1 MNNHSVSFLM
11 SPSISTRSVSRH
23 EADKSL
29 VDVANVHCSFPVT
42 RSRNRVLSQIS
53 PLHLPK
59 KAGPPSES
67 YLCFSRQ
74 SVKGDVCSR
83 FCETVIR
90 VSTNFKGSDRVIG
103 NSNRREQENLV
114 ILNNPHGSGGEC
126 RRDYHCG
133 GRQKCV
139 RRLGRYQ

>member
-1 MNNHSVSFLM
+1 MNNQSVSFLM
-11 SPSISTRSVSRH
+11 SPSVSARSVSRH
-23 EADKSL
+23 EADKT
-29 VDVANVHCSFPVT
+29 VVFVANEHSSFPVI
-42 RSRNRVLSQIS
+42 RSRNRVLSKIP
-53 PLHLPK
+53 PLLFPK
-59 KAGPPSES
+59 KTGPPSES

-74 SVKGDVCSR
+74 SVKGDVCSSS
-83 FCETVIR
+83 CETLIKA
-90 VSTNFKGSDRVIG
+90 STNFKGSDRVIG
-103 NSNRREQENLV
+103 TSNRREQDNLV